1 MMHLCAL
8 WQDTGDGEID
18 IEIPEGV
25 GPGDTFEV
33 SLDTG
38 GGGAADDGLDGLN
51 IDALLQGG
59 SDDED
64 EDEDEE
70 EGPGVTMDMMVT
82 CPEGTSAGQP
92 ILITTEW
99 GADLEVVRGRQMTD
113 WHTDPFRGPIRAVKR
128 RSGLRTLIAAT
139 AQSKLRISRHQK
151 RGGCSQHGG

>member
-1 MMHLCAL
+1 MTFVLYLIDANNGLIWNGTQNGFDAVVDSLSSVSWLLMMYLCVL
-8 WQDTGDGEID
+8 LQDTFDGEID

-59 SDDED
+59 SDDE
-64 EDEDEE
+64 EDEEEDEEE

-99 GADLEVVRGRQMTD
+99 GADVEVVRGRQMTD
-113 WHTDPFRGPIRAVKR
+113 
-128 RSGLRTLIAAT
+128 
-139 AQSKLRISRHQK
+139 
-151 RGGCSQHGG
+151 

>member
-1 MMHLCAL
+1 MTFVLYLIDANNGLIWNGTQNGFDAVVDSLSSVSWLLMMYLCVL
-8 WQDTGDGEID
+8 LQDTGDGEID

-51 IDALLQGG
+51 IDALLQGA

-64 EDEDEE
+64 EEDEEEEEE

-99 GADLEVVRGRQMTD
+99 GADVEVVRGRQMTD
-113 WHTDPFRGPIRAVKR
+113 
-128 RSGLRTLIAAT
+128 
-139 AQSKLRISRHQK
+139 
-151 RGGCSQHGG
+151 

>member
-1 MMHLCAL
+1 MMYLCAL
-8 WQDTGDGEID
+8 WQDTFDGEID

-59 SDDED
+59 SDDE
-64 EDEDEE
+64 EDEEVDEEE

-99 GADLEVVRGRQMTD
+99 GADVEVVRGRQMTD
-113 WHTDPFRGPIRAVKR
+113 
-128 RSGLRTLIAAT
+128 
-139 AQSKLRISRHQK
+139 
-151 RGGCSQHGG
+151 

>member
-1 MMHLCAL
+1 MYLIDANNGLIWNGTQNGFDAVVDSLSSVSWLLMMYLCVL
-8 WQDTGDGEID
+8 LQDTGDGEID

-64 EDEDEE
+64 EEEDEE
-70 EGPGVTMDMMVT
+70 EEGLGVTMDMMVT

-99 GADLEVVRGRQMTD
+99 GADVEVVRGRQMTD
-113 WHTDPFRGPIRAVKR
+113 
-128 RSGLRTLIAAT
+128 
-139 AQSKLRISRHQK
+139 
-151 RGGCSQHGG
+151 

>member
-1 MMHLCAL
+1 MYLIDTNNGLIWDVRTFVMDNESIWMLTTAAFPCYLLMMYLCAL

-59 SDDED
+59 SDDEED

-113 WHTDPFRGPIRAVKR
+113 
-128 RSGLRTLIAAT
+128 
-139 AQSKLRISRHQK
+139 
-151 RGGCSQHGG
+151 

>member
-38 GGGAADDGLDGLN
+38 GGGGAADDGLDGLN
-51 IDALLQGG
+51 IDALLQGA
-59 SDDED
+59 SDDEED

-99 GADLEVVRGRQMTD
+99 GADLEVVRDRQMTD
-113 WHTDPFRGPIRAVKR
+113 WHTDPFRGPIRAVKTQVR
-128 RSGLRTLIAAT
+128 LAQLIIAAT
-139 AQSKLRISRHQK
+139 RAKQAAHF
-151 RGGCSQHGG
+151 

>member
-1 MMHLCAL
+1 MTFVLYLIDANNGLIWNGTQNGFDAVVDSLSSVSWLLMMYLCVL
-8 WQDTGDGEID
+8 LQDTGDGEID

-64 EDEDEE
+64 EQRALDDPLEDSM
-70 EGPGVTMDMMVT
+70 GRSDHGVMNVGEMAMNN
-82 CPEGTSAGQP
+82 
-92 ILITTEW
+92 
-99 GADLEVVRGRQMTD
+99 
-113 WHTDPFRGPIRAVKR
+113 
-128 RSGLRTLIAAT
+128 
-139 AQSKLRISRHQK
+139 
-151 RGGCSQHGG
+151 

>member
-1 MMHLCAL
+1 MTFVLYLIDASNGLIWNGTQNGFDAVVDSLSSVSWLLMMYLCVL
-8 WQDTGDGEID
+8 LQDTGDGEID

-59 SDDED
+59 SDDEEEEE
-64 EDEDEE
+64 EDEVE

-99 GADLEVVRGRQMTD
+99 GADVEVVRGRQMTD
-113 WHTDPFRGPIRAVKR
+113 
-128 RSGLRTLIAAT
+128 
-139 AQSKLRISRHQK
+139 
-151 RGGCSQHGG
+151 

>member
-1 MMHLCAL
+1 M
-8 WQDTGDGEID
+8 QDTGDGEID

-33 SLDTG
+33 SFDTG
-38 GGGAADDGLDGLN
+38 DSGAADDGLDGLN

-64 EDEDEE
+64 VEDDEEEE

-99 GADLEVVRGRQMTD
+99 GADVEVVRGRQMTD
-113 WHTDPFRGPIRAVKR
+113 
-128 RSGLRTLIAAT
+128 
-139 AQSKLRISRHQK
+139 
-151 RGGCSQHGG
+151 